1 MEVKSENEF
10 FYNQPLILSGVK
22 PATKVAEQD
31 IVVTADKEHYYVHV
45 VNRSFDNDRELIY
58 LNFLK

>member
-1 MEVKSENEF
+1 M
-10 FYNQPLILSGVK
+10 SGVK

-45 VNRSFDNDRELIY
+45 VNRSFDNDRELI
-58 LNFLK
+58 LKFPSK